1 MKKRIIALLFALS
14 IILAACGTTT
24 YQNEA
29 SSAQRAI
36 SSGQGN
42 PSAGQPAS
50 STGSLSGGWLYSYS
64 NAVEFFQLTVND
76 NQVSGQEQEEYMTDS
91 TPPSLQQDSSTVSGI
106 FNGTQVTLTFSVYG
120 FPIRTYAGTYEN
132 NALTLTVPNQ
142 SGNLQNITY
151 QPASADDYNNAVQR
165 FQQSVNQAIQAYN
178 DGMATATAAAYQQ
191 QMAAAT
197 ASAIADDQ
205 QRLVYDLSNIG
216 GAINQLTS
224 DADFSSVINSY
235 SSDLSSMQKD
245 YSTEQSDASQGCN
258 NLNIVAGDLNS
269 VYGDNNSIYGDDN
282 SFSSQ
287 SSSVQGDISN
297 VQDYVSKIQQHWS
310 DLGQQPFSGVSASDV
325 SNAVQSG
332 NTAIAQATKSMN
344 DAQSKSSGYDNQA
357 KQIVQQAQALYNG
370 MNC

>member
-1 MKKRIIALLFALS
+1 MIRKFIVVIASLFL
-14 IILAACGTTT
+14 LAAC
-24 YQNEA
+24 A
-29 SSAQRAI
+29 SPETHS
-36 SSGQGN
+36 
-42 PSAGQPAS
+42 S
-50 STGSLSGGWLYSYS
+50 STGSLSGGWLHTYS
-64 NAVEFFQLTVND
+64 NAVEFFQLTVSSG
-76 NQVSGQEQEEYMTDS
+76 QVSGQEQEEYVTNSM
-91 TPPSLQQDSSTVSGI
+91 PPQLQQDSSTVSGT

-120 FPIRTYAGTYEN
+120 FPVRTYAGTYGSDS
-132 NALTLTVPNQ
+132 LTLTVPDQ
-142 SGNLQNITY
+142 SGNLQSITY
-151 QPASADDYNNAVQR
+151 RPASPDDYNNAVQQ

-178 DGMATATAAAYQQ
+178 DAMATATASAYQQ
-191 QMAAAT
+191 QMADAT

-224 DADFSSVINSY
+224 DAGFSSVINSY

-245 YSTEQSDASQGCN
+245 YSTEQSDASQGCS
-258 NLNIVAGDLNS
+258 NLTTVYGDLNR

-287 SSSVQGDISN
+287 SSSVQNDISS
-297 VQDYVSKIQQHWS
+297 VQDYVSKIQQHWG

-332 NTAIAQATKSMN
+332 NTTIAQATKSMN
-344 DAQSKSSGYDNQA
+344 DAQSKASGYDSQA
-357 KQIVQQAQALYNG
+357 KQIVQQAQALSDG